1 MTSEER
7 TERPERSG
15 PPGDGGDRPPRGEG
29 RPQRPRFSGRRK
41 VCRLCADHMEGIDYK
56 DIGRLR
62 MYVSDRGKIEPRR
75 KTGTCARHQRAL
87 GRLGR
92 IEGGI
97 DKTELHFAAR
107 QVAPRA
113 WHALRMP
120 VARRRTHGGAAVEI
134 GRDPF
139 RRGTGAG
146 AEHFLDAVDLRAA

>member
-7 TERPERSG
+7 IERPERSG

-75 KTGTCARHQRAL
+75 KTGACQKHQRLVATAVKRARHLAL
-87 GRLGR
+87 LPYTLGH
-92 IEGGI
+92 I
-97 DKTELHFAAR
+97 
-107 QVAPRA
+107 
-113 WHALRMP
+113 
-120 VARRRTHGGAAVEI
+120 RTTGVF
-134 GRDPF
+134 PS
-139 RRGTGAG
+139 RG
-146 AEHFLDAVDLRAA
+146 